1 MNIEKEKLE
10 IINWIITLKD
20 DVAIEKLKM
29 LKNNQKN
36 TLDWW
41 GQIGEEEKEAIE
53 KGLED
58 IKAGRVGPHQE
69 VKRLYE
75 KYL

>member
-29 LKNNQKN
+29 LKNDQKN

-58 IKAGRVGPHQE
+58 IKAGRVAPHQE

>member
-1 MNIEKEKLE
+1 
-10 IINWIITLKD
+10 
-20 DVAIEKLKM
+20 M

-41 GQIGEEEKEAIE
+41 GQIGEEEKKAIE

-58 IKAGRVGPHQE
+58 IKAGRVALI
-69 VKRLYE
+69 K
-75 KYL
+75 K